1 METLTFIDAVAVAII
16 WLLREI
22 VGSVWKHKDGYSISD
37 KISYLFKREKARE
50 NVEDYMS
57 KHPHLEDRDD

>member
-1 METLTFIDAVAVAII
+1 MEFSSYIDAITVAVV
-16 WLLREI
+16 WMVREI
-22 VGSVWKHKDGYSISD
+22 VVTVWKHRDGYSISD
-37 KISYLFKREKARE
+37 KINYLFKREKARE